1 MRAANIRLFASVA
14 LICFILISFP
24 SHGRSIKFASP
35 IPILD
40 KAAIVEKESEEGPST
55 GIEIPVPPQLK
66 DISTLKSIAKHVK
79 CPEIELKSL
88 TKAVAKKLESESIE
102 QVLSLEPKMCA
113 EIANGKYTIEISY
126 SNVNA
131 KIKKE
136 YRQRINNYHLILIT
150 LKDVNKKTLE
160 TIAGLNVYGDL
171 EDIRNYGIYIIADI
185 DNDNEHE
192 IVMREGGAESGT
204 LFYYKLINGHLERKD
219 LE

>member
-1 MRAANIRLFASVA
+1 MRTLNVCLFAFVA
-14 LICFILISFP
+14 LSCFIVSSP
-24 SHGRSIKFASP
+24 SYGRAIKFTIP

-40 KAAIVEKESEEGPST
+40 KADVVEKESEEGPYT
-55 GIEIPVPPQLK
+55 GIDIPFPSQLK
-66 DISTLKSIAKHVK
+66 DVSILKSIAKHVK

-88 TKAVAKKLESESIE
+88 NKDVAQKLESESIE

-113 EIANGKYTIEISY
+113 EIAYGKYTIEISY

-136 YRQRINNYHLILIT
+136 YQQRIKDYHLILIT

-160 TIAGLNVYGDL
+160 TIAGLNVFGDI

-185 DNDNEHE
+185 DNDKEHE
-192 IVMREGGAESGT
+192 IVMREGGAEGGT
-204 LFYYKLINGHLERKD
+204 LFYVKLVNGHLERKD